1 MSNVNGKPVDRDA
14 AGSRG
19 PASSASRSRDL
30 SRDFVFDMRSL
41 SRQPG
46 SFRDETR
53 TAGAPDGVGA
63 GLVLVPAG
71 ADVALDLRFEAVSE
85 GVLVTGSAVFPPT
98 GDCAPWPGPLTFPL
112 EGNLPEPFPYPS
124 RAP

>member
-53 TAGAPDGVGA
+53 TARAPDGVGA

-71 ADVALDLRFEAVSE
+71 SDVALDLRFEAVSE
-85 GVLVTGSAVFPPT
+85 GGLVTGSAGAPP
-98 GDCAPWPGPLTFPL
+98 
-112 EGNLPEPFPYPS
+112 EGRRP
-124 RAP
+124 RC